1 MTAPTRDTTQID
13 GVIFGLPMA
22 VLALAILL
30 WAAHALPPAWS
41 ALFVQSAIE
50 PQNRYE
56 ALARGAAVGDPEL
69 AALSRTLRRTGD
81 PASMARAAQVQLL
94 RAQRVGVTSLRA
106 QQLATQ
112 AVRDLR
118 VALAAAPADTHAWM
132 RLAVAHYLLQ
142 EKAPAAR
149 ALSMSLR
156 TAKSDAALLAM
167 QLDLAVIVWDE
178 LDGTARV
185 LIADR
190 LRADKAPGPQR
201 DEKEGHSARLLREMT
216 ARPPPPQGS

>member
-1 MTAPTRDTTQID
+1 MTAPPRDTTQID

-22 VLALAILL
+22 VLALAILF
-30 WAAHALPPAWS
+30 WAAQVFPLAWS
-41 ALFVQSAIE
+41 ALFIQSALE

-56 ALARGAAVGDPEL
+56 AVSRGAAVGDPEL
-69 AALSRTLRRTGD
+69 AALSRTLRRTGQ
-81 PASMARAAQVQLL
+81 PANIARAAQVQLL
-94 RAQRVGVTSLRA
+94 RAQRIGVTSLRA

-142 EKAPAAR
+142 EQAPAAR
-149 ALSMSLR
+149 ALAMSLR

-167 QLDLAVIVWDE
+167 QFDLAVIVWDE
-178 LDGTARV
+178 LDPAARALV
-185 LIADR
+185 AER
-190 LRADKAPGPQR
+190 LNAAGAQARRVG
-201 DEKEGHSARLLREMT
+201 EKEGHSARLLRGMI